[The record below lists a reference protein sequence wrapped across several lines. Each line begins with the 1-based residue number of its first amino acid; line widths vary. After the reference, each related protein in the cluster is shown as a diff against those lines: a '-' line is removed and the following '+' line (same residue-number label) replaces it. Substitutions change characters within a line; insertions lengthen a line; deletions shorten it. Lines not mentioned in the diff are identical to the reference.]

1 MRRDPSE
8 RHNIADS
15 QPAIVASM
23 SKQLSTY
30 QPYVTC
36 HMTALELAPYTCN
49 SSGGE
54 AWSPGA
60 GYPTQYAG
68 PCCFR
73 K

>member
-1 MRRDPSE
+1 
-8 RHNIADS
+8 
-15 QPAIVASM
+15 M

-36 HMTALELAPYTCN
+36 HMTAAELVPYICN